1 MKVQIRTIDLE
12 KIMRKHILIPREG
25 SNLVNVVFLWPL
37 RLSCW
42 TFLTIEGRIWIRK
55 LKGFGCEEKN
65 LEIGPKL
72 SCNRF
77 WLSCKILFFT
87 NRNH

>member
-12 KIMRKHILIPREG
+12 KIMHEHILSPREG

-55 LKGFGCEEKN
+55 LKGFECEEKN
-65 LEIGPKL
+65 LEIGPK
-72 SCNRF
+72 
-77 WLSCKILFFT
+77 
-87 NRNH
+87 